1 MAVASPA
8 GKLISEQETQIVK
21 RSGAYIEKFKIFD
34 GKILEPHEVGGE
46 HINKSMLNRP
56 NPA

>member
-1 MAVASPA
+1 MAVASPTGQLSA
-8 GKLISEQETQIVK
+8 DQEKKIVK
-21 RSGAYIEKFKIFD
+21 RSAAYIEKFKIVD